1 MSFLDPDPDGEGRV
15 PPPFFGRMVPLF
27 TEGLNG
33 SVAIIG
39 RAGEKKKKKKRG
51 EKNITNNTLL
61 LLFFFLYRNCQ

>member
-39 RAGEKKKKKKRG
+39 RAGEKKKKKKKRRK
-51 EKNITNNTLL
+51 EHYK
-61 LLFFFLYRNCQ
+61 

>member
-39 RAGEKKKKKKRG
+39 RAGEKKKKKNEEKRTLQ
-51 EKNITNNTLL
+51 ITHFCCC
-61 LLFFFLYRNCQ
+61 FFF